1 MDSHHATQ
9 EFCAILN
16 EHKLIPTIMKLTRVT
31 HSTAS
36 VIDNICLKY
45 PTIVNHESF
54 VLIDGM
60 SDHYPCLLSCELM
73 GVCKDR
79 SMILV
84 EKRKVTEA
92 KLDKIQRDLL
102 FTDWSRLVEIDV
114 NDGYNF
120 LISAITKVLDIH
132 VPKKLIKIRE
142 CDKFREPWMTVKI
155 RNYNARCRKLCNK
168 ARISGKE
175 SDFRKYK
182 QYRNILNRLKVFEKR
197 NHYDDL
203 FTKIGKNS
211 QLLWNV
217 LNNLMRKT
225 SNKNDI
231 TELLYNGE
239 NLVNDQNI
247 CDTFNMHF
255 ATVGERIKD
264 TVPNVNINPMKYM
277 RRFTNCM
284 LFSPISEQYICK
296 LVSDLK
302 PKTSSRYDDIS
313 NRLLK
318 QLVNVLKLPLSII
331 FNKSLMNGEYPD
343 LMKLVKVSPLHK
355 SGGRNIPDNFRPIS
369 LLPVL
374 SKILER
380 IVFNFMV
387 KHLDNNILYSR
398 QYGFRQNHLTTDGIM
413 NLVGE
418 VLKALDDKFMV
429 LNIFIDLRKAFDTVP
444 HKIILDK
451 LQCLGLQGRELE
463 WFESYMSKRRQF
475 VSVNGTR
482 SREMRLNV
490 GVQQGSLL
498 GVLLFQLLINDLSSS
513 LKFCRSVL
521 YADDTTLF
529 VMGHSLRYM
538 KIKMQYDLNVRHD
551 WLCANGL
558 KLNVSKTKAMV
569 FNREGLRLTTD
580 LSTDGEKIDFVFSFK
595 FLGLVLDIGLT
606 FAPHFVELYQKLLQL
621 HFVICK
627 LTNILPIVCL

>member
-1 MDSHHATQ
+1 M
-9 EFCAILN
+9 
-16 EHKLIPTIMKLTRVT
+16 
-31 HSTAS
+31 
-36 VIDNICLKY
+36 
-45 PTIVNHESF
+45 
-54 VLIDGM
+54 
-60 SDHYPCLLSCELM
+60 
-73 GVCKDR
+73 
-79 SMILV
+79 
-84 EKRKVTEA
+84 
-92 KLDKIQRDLL
+92 

-120 LISAITKVLDIH
+120 LISPITKVLDIH

-155 RNYNARCRKLCNK
+155 RKYNARCRKLCNK

-182 QYRNILNRLKVFEKR
+182 QYRNILNKLKVFEKR

-203 FTKIGKNS
+203 FKKIGKNS

-217 LNNLMRKT
+217 LNNLMHKT

-247 CDTFNMHF
+247 CDTFNTHF
-255 ATVGERIKD
+255 ATAGEHIKD

-343 LMKLVKVSPLHK
+343 LMKLAKVSPLHK

-374 SKILER
+374 SKILED

-387 KHLDNNILYSR
+387 KHLDDNNILYSR
-398 QYGFRQNHLTTDGIM
+398 QYGFR
-413 NLVGE
+413 
-418 VLKALDDKFMV
+418 
-429 LNIFIDLRKAFDTVP
+429 
-444 HKIILDK
+444 
-451 LQCLGLQGRELE
+451 
-463 WFESYMSKRRQF
+463 
-475 VSVNGTR
+475 
-482 SREMRLNV
+482 
-490 GVQQGSLL
+490 
-498 GVLLFQLLINDLSSS
+498 
-513 LKFCRSVL
+513 
-521 YADDTTLF
+521 
-529 VMGHSLRYM
+529 
-538 KIKMQYDLNVRHD
+538 
-551 WLCANGL
+551 
-558 KLNVSKTKAMV
+558 
-569 FNREGLRLTTD
+569 
-580 LSTDGEKIDFVFSFK
+580 
-595 FLGLVLDIGLT
+595 
-606 FAPHFVELYQKLLQL
+606 
-621 HFVICK
+621 
-627 LTNILPIVCL
+627 